1 MHRKGSGRHILGCVV
16 AVELPRSPRGTPGVR
31 ALEERRQPGLLDA
44 PDADC
49 HRHSSVSGFVT
60 AAGPTRE
67 KRADR
72 F

>member
-49 HRHSSVSGFVT
+49 HRHSRRQRVRDRDGIL
-60 AAGPTRE
+60 RQQH
-67 KRADR
+67 ADR